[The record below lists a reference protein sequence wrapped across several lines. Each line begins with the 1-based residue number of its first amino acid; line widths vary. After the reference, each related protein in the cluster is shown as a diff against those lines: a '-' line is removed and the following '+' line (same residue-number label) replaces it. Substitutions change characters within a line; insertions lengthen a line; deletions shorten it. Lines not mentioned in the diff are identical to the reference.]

1 MSCSQISGC
10 FVTPLGSYSRY
21 VVLRECL
28 RRKLVKSIFM
38 VSCLCLAVASLLFSP
53 SSASALSFSG
63 QNLIP
68 ILAGSSFVYAADGS
82 RLTLVS
88 NSGTPSGAT
97 GTFTGAMLNKWATR
111 ISLKFNGKRTT
122 AHSLVSVS
130 GRFCGGVNADAFV
143 SLEPDQYYSIVWS
156 TISSGT
162 DKCTNFNYVFYTDG
176 SHDNINLQGRLFWV
190 NTDSTVD
197 FNPIS
202 MTTLDREPTRDQLVE
217 IHNRLNI
224 VNGNLDSIEGKLDT
238 TNSTLN
244 SIKNSLAGLNLQG
257 VVDSQNKTTAAVNDL
272 KTATNNAANQAHK
285 DSQAQIDATNKQT
298 EQQKEQ
304 YDKDKQEE
312 QDRENQ
318 GSEDA
323 NKAAGIFDFNLLN
336 PFGALFEFFIGSQNC
351 ASIPTLARWVHSDTS
366 TVCSWWSSDVISVL
380 TPVFGISSIILLFG
394 FFIKWLRGSDFIDV
408 ELLK

>member
-1 MSCSQISGC
+1 MKRFCYLLSG
-10 FVTPLGSYSRY
+10 V
-21 VVLRECL
+21 
-28 RRKLVKSIFM
+28 I
-38 VSCLCLAVASLLFSP
+38 ASFLIAIMASS

-68 ILAGSSFVYAADGS
+68 ILAGSSFVYASDGS

-97 GTFTGAMLNKWATR
+97 ATFTGAMLNKWATR
-111 ISLKFNGKRTT
+111 VTLKFNGKRTVT
-122 AHSLVSVS
+122 HSLVSVS
-130 GRFCGGVNADAFV
+130 GRFCGGVNSDAFV

-244 SIKNSLAGLNLQG
+244 SIKNTLSGLNIQG
-257 VVDSQNKTTAAVNDL
+257 VIDSQNKTTTAV
-272 KTATNNAANQAHK
+272 TNAANQAHK
-285 DSQAQIDATNKQT
+285 DSQAQLEFDKQQAEKE
-298 EQQKEQ
+298 EQQRQEDEKKAQ
-304 YDKDKQEE
+304 DSGDQSQSDADQAQSDVDNASASLFSVINSVKDVIL
-312 QDRENQ
+312 Q
-318 GSEDA
+318 GSNTGD
-323 NKAAGIFDFNLLN
+323 
-336 PFGALFEFFIGSQNC
+336 C
-351 ASIPTLARWVHSDTS
+351 SISGD
-366 TVCSWWSSDVISVL
+366 
-380 TPVFGISSIILLFG
+380 FG
-394 FFIKWLRGSDFIDV
+394 FFNVGTVNLCTGGDKIRPITSVVGSVMLIFFTFMAALSLINKFKDLYC
-408 ELLK
+408 EYMGYK